1 MAQIL
6 AVCTSETTGVQKDA
20 VPEAEIVPEHG
31 IRGDAHA
38 RDWHRQ
44 VSLLATESIDQMRAK
59 GLDLAWGA
67 FGENLVTAGVDLKS
81 LPVGTRLQIGEKILL
96 EVTQIGKVC
105 HDRCAIYYAA
115 GECIMPT
122 EGIFCRVL
130 AGGKVS
136 AGDPIDVVSHGP
148 AGSE

>member
-1 MAQIL
+1 VAEIL
-6 AVCTSETTGVQKDA
+6 AVCISEETGVQKHA
-20 VPEAEIVPEHG
+20 VAEIAIRPGHG
-31 IRGDAHA
+31 LEGDAHA

-44 VSLLATESIDQMRAK
+44 VSLLAEESIDKMRAK
-59 GLDLAWGA
+59 GLELASGA
-67 FGENLVTAGVDLKS
+67 FGENLVTRGLDLTD
-81 LPVGTRLQIGEKILL
+81 LPIGTQLKVGGEILL

-130 AGGKVS
+130 EGGTVRP
-136 AGDPIDVVSHGP
+136 GDPIDVVSRGP
-148 AGSE
+148 VGSE